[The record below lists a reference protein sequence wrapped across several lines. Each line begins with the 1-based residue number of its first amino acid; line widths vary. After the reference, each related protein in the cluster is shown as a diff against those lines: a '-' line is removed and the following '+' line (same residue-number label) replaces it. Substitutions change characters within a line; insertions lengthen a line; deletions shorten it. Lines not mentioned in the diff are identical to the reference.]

1 MRKSTKRTSSPWA
14 KTRSARARARL
25 FEALDFLRDLSVA
38 KGTDHSF
45 PARIS
50 IRVDC
55 PAMIR
60 RRKLEGERALA
71 QIACHGKRTICVS
84 SALAWTPASIELGVL
99 AHEIGHMLADGPSQK
114 DADEFA
120 ELLFGVKI
128 RYVGPLRLQS
138 F

>member
-1 MRKSTKRTSSPWA
+1 MTATATTRTG
-14 KTRSARARARL
+14 ARA
-25 FEALDFLRDLSVA
+25 ALKILRNLSRVR
-38 KGTDHSF
+38 GTDHSF

-60 RRKLEGERALA
+60 RRKLEGDRALA